1 MASRDEAQ
9 ADDRSDKA
17 LHEATRYLVWIN
29 GGGAV
34 AASAFLGAT
43 VHTGQILKWGALP
56 LLLFYVGLMA
66 AAGLWIGNLFYHWTK
81 EHVPPEAVEMVA
93 SKTLAARMGQ
103 WADHLCSAVFSR

>member
-1 MASRDEAQ
+1 LDQ
-9 ADDRSDKA
+9 WWRS
-17 LHEATRYLVWIN
+17 H
-29 GGGAV
+29 

-43 VHTGQILKWGALP
+43 IHAGQILKWGALP

-66 AAGLWIGNLFYHWTK
+66 AGRLWIGNLFYHWTK

-103 WADHLCSAVFSR
+103 WADLNTGPLILISFFCFVFGGIFSVAVVLLS